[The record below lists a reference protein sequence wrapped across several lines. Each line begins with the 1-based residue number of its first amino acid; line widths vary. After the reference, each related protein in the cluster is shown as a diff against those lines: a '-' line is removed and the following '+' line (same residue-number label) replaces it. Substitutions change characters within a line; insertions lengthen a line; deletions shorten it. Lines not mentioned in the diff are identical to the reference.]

1 MDYIYSISVVR
12 GQAAPE
18 ILYLSSDYEKSIIAF
33 YELCST
39 DFSVNWIEFNKFPAD
54 QVFTDKSAAR
64 NIGSKVKMTKSSKY
78 RIKFKSLDELKK
90 VYLSCKR
97 NQSLEEILG

>member
-39 DFSVNWIEFNKFPAD
+39 DFSVNWIEFNKFPAN
-54 QVFTDKSAAR
+54 QVFTDKSYR
-64 NIGSKVKMTKSSKY
+64 IGSKVKMTKSSKY

-90 VYLSCKR
+90 EYLSCKR
-97 NQSLEEILG
+97 NQSLEEILS